1 MEVVGLA
8 EEGRLWRSFC
18 LSVFEAGGVAEVNG
32 AKIGVEVNGA
42 KCVAE
47 VGTKCGVEEGGAETG
62 GGGGGVEEGAEE
74 EEGAE
79 AEAAAEEEVEDGDCE
94 ESTVIDLTNSFPRRS
109 SPKLS

>member
-1 MEVVGLA
+1 MEVAGLA
-8 EEGRLWRSFC
+8 EEGRLWRPFC
-18 LSVFEAGGVAEVNG
+18 LSVLESGGVAEVNG
-32 AKIGVEVNGA
+32 AKF
-42 KCVAE
+42 VAE
-47 VGTKCGVEEGGAETG
+47 VETKCGVEEGAKCGAEEGGAETG